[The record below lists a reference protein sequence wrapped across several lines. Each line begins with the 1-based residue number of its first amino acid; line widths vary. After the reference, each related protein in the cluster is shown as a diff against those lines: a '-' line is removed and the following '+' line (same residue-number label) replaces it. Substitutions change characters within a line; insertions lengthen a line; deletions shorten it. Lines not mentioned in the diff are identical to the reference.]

1 MGRKVSIFGVRGAG
15 KTCYVYAMSQVMQAG
30 ATFGD
35 TTISLIAND
44 IKQQS
49 RLNRG
54 YAELADHKWPMG
66 SLKTTVYDFKA
77 RLQHQDEYQEII
89 PSLLIRDYRGG
100 LLQSE
105 EDDDELDELLDSF
118 SDSCAVVFLVDGE
131 TLLQAL
137 DPMDVDPQHREPLE
151 ANQILSARN
160 QISFVENL
168 FMEYKKRNH
177 SIPPVMIVITKADLF
192 LNNNEVECGKKLI
205 KRYLPSVFA
214 KGSGIDAAITTV
226 SLGENY
232 ASAKIFPD
240 SVFEYTAIEEDKGI
254 LLDESN
260 DAYNVLN
267 ASIDF
272 AEKTWATVSSEPLS
286 ILVSSDLADYDP
298 TKPYTFM
305 FDYYESGRPIEV
317 FLPEAYGH
325 SQMRCAIEMTVSNGR
340 LISYKQYMRSYEA
353 VSTAVLSDM
362 FITALDGFVQ
372 ILSRETEP
380 TTINDIYIGYLDT
393 GKESE
398 IYADWLA
405 KTSNN
410 KIYSYS
416 EEMEVLG
423 SELD

>member
-66 SLKTTVYDFKA
+66 SLKTTVYDFKV

-118 SDSCAVVFLVDGE
+118 SDSCAVFFLVDGE

-137 DPMDVDPQHREPLE
+137 DPMDVDPRHREPLE

-226 SLGENY
+226 SLGDNLVKDDQNRLYGQLLLNTSRNIHMPIIY
-232 ASAKIFPD
+232 ALYAYLD
-240 SVFEYTAIEEDKGI
+240 SVYEDSMPEEQKFIDDMLYILRRMFEGRVEVY
-254 LLDESN
+254 
-260 DAYNVLN
+260 YNG
-267 ASIDF
+267 
-272 AEKTWATVSSEPLS
+272 
-286 ILVSSDLADYDP
+286 
-298 TKPYTFM
+298 KPAFER
-305 FDYYESGRPIEV
+305 F
-317 FLPEAYGH
+317 
-325 SQMRCAIEMTVSNGR
+325 
-340 LISYKQYMRSYEA
+340 
-353 VSTAVLSDM
+353 
-362 FITALDGFVQ
+362 
-372 ILSRETEP
+372 
-380 TTINDIYIGYLDT
+380 
-393 GKESE
+393 
-398 IYADWLA
+398 
-405 KTSNN
+405 
-410 KIYSYS
+410 
-416 EEMEVLG
+416 
-423 SELD
+423 